1 MKKQIKKNSAEKHP
15 TWNLQDFY
23 QSITDPKIAKDLK
36 EIAQN
41 CDLFIKNYQNKIAT
55 ISPEKLFTAI
65 KKYEEISELIGKI
78 SCYSYLIYSSDLS
91 NQTNLN
97 FYQNTSEKLNDL
109 SNKIIFF
116 TLEINQL
123 NDKLFKKLTSDK
135 KLQKYLP
142 FLRDIRVFKDHMLSH
157 ELEKYSQEKNI
168 TSSNAFIRLFD
179 ETINNLK
186 FSYQKKI
193 LNSQQIF
200 DLLQNP
206 DDKIRKEAGLSIA
219 KTFKDNIKIFAFITN
234 ILAKDKAIDDQYRN
248 FKSPISSRNLSNFVE
263 DEIVDVLV
271 DKVQE
276 NYSQISHRYYQ
287 IKAKILGK
295 KTLNFYD
302 RNAPLNSQD
311 NKKISWQI
319 AKNLVLEA
327 YDEFDPQMRKIGEQF
342 FDNNWIDAQVR
353 NGKDSGAY
361 SHPAV
366 PSIHPYILMNYQG
379 KVRDVM
385 TLAHELGHGIHQY
398 LAREQGYLMSQTPLT
413 LAETASVFGEQLTFQ
428 KILKSEKNLENKKF
442 IIANKIEDMINTV
455 VRQIAFLSFE
465 KMVHT
470 ARKDGEI
477 PLEEICKFWMKVQK
491 DSLGSAFKFDE
502 DYKYFWCYIPH
513 FIHSPFYVYSYA
525 FGDCLVNSLYG
536 IYKSKKVKNF
546 EQKYLKMLQLGGTLH
561 HREML
566 APFGLRIDSPDFWQ
580 SGLSVI
586 INYID
591 ELEKSL

>member
-1 MKKQIKKNSAEKHP
+1 MKKQIKENSSEKLP
-15 TWNLQDFY
+15 TWNLKDFY
-23 QSITDPKIAKDLK
+23 QSINDPKISQDLK
-36 EIAQN
+36 NISQN
-41 CDLFIKNYQNKIAT
+41 CDLFVKNYQNKIAT
-55 ISPEKLFTAI
+55 ISAEKLFIAI
-65 KKYEEISELIGKI
+65 KKYEEISESIGKI

-123 NDKLFKKLTSDK
+123 NDKLFKKLTSNK

-206 DDKIRKEAGLSIA
+206 DAKIRKEAGLSIA

-276 NYSQISHRYYQ
+276 NYSQISHRYYK
-287 IKAKILGK
+287 IKAKILDK

-302 RNAPLNSQD
+302 RNAPLNSHD
-311 NKKISWQI
+311 NKKISWQT

-342 FDNNWIDAQVR
+342 FDKNWIDAQVR
-353 NGKDSGAY
+353 TGKDSGAY

-455 VRQIAFLSFE
+455 IRQIAFLSFE
-465 KMVHT
+465 KMVHI
-470 ARKDGEI
+470 ARKEGEI

-566 APFGLRIDSPDFWQ
+566 APFGLSIDSPDFWQ

-591 ELEKSL
+591 ELENSL

>member
-1 MKKQIKKNSAEKHP
+1 MTKNNLKNSAKEIP
-15 TWNLQDFY
+15 IWDLQDFY
-23 QSITDPKIAKDLK
+23 QLINDPKIAKDLK
-36 EIAQN
+36 KISEN
-41 CDLFIKNYQNKIAT
+41 CDLFVKNYQNKISK
-55 ISPEKLFTAI
+55 ISAKNFFVAI
-65 KKYEEISELIGKI
+65 EKYEEISEEIAKI
-78 SCYSYLIYSSDLS
+78 SCYSYLIYSGDLS
-91 NQTNLN
+91 NQINLN
-97 FYQNTSEKLNDL
+97 FYQNTSEKINEL

-123 NDKLFKKLTSDK
+123 DNSTYNELISDK

-142 FLRDIRVFKDHMLSH
+142 FLRDIRVFKDHILSH

-186 FSYQKKI
+186 FTYQKKI

-200 DLLQNP
+200 DLLQNS

-219 KTFKDNIKIFAFITN
+219 KTFKENIKIFAFITN

-263 DEIVDVLV
+263 DEIVEILV
-271 DKVQE
+271 KKVQE
-276 NYSQISHRYYQ
+276 NYSQISHRYYK

-302 RNAPLNSQD
+302 RNAPLNSSE
-311 NKKISWQI
+311 NKKIPWQT
-319 AKNLVLEA
+319 AKNLVLES
-327 YDEFDPQMRKIGEQF
+327 YEEFDPVMRKIGEQF
-342 FDNNWIDAQVR
+342 FNKNWIDAEVR
-353 NGKDSGAY
+353 SGKDSGAY

-366 PSIHPYILMNYQG
+366 PSLHPYILMNYQG

-428 KILKSEKNLENKKF
+428 KILKSEKNPKNKKF

-465 KMVHT
+465 KMVHD
-470 ARKDGEI
+470 ARKNGEI
-477 PLEEICKFWMKVQK
+477 PLEEICNFWMKVQK
-491 DSLGSAFKFDE
+491 DSLGNAFKFDE
-502 DYKYFWCYIPH
+502 EYKYFWCYIPH

-536 IYKSKKVKNF
+536 IYKSKKVENF

-566 APFGLRIDSPDFWQ
+566 EPFGLSIASPDFWQ

-586 INYID
+586 INYIN
-591 ELEKSL
+591 ELEESI